1 MFKKLHDDSAGR
13 VTVTI
18 DGREVRVPA
27 GETVAAAALIHGL
40 RPFGISAVSGTPRA
54 PYCMMGVCFD
64 CLVVVDGLPNV
75 QSCMVAAR
83 EGMRVARQTGARIIV
98 VGTHC

>member
-1 MFKKLHDDSAGR
+1 MFKKLHDDGAAR

-18 DGREVRVPA
+18 DGHEIRVPA

-40 RPFGISAVSGTPRA
+40 RPFRTSAVSGAPRA

-64 CLVVVDGLPNV
+64 CLVEIDGTPNRQACQV
-75 QSCMVAAR
+75 RVA
-83 EGMRVARQTGARIIV
+83 EGMTIRRQDGPGGSTP
-98 VGTHC
+98 

>member
-1 MFKKLHDDSAGR
+1 MFKKLHDDGAER

-18 DGREVRVPA
+18 DGREARVPA

-40 RPFGISAVSGTPRA
+40 QPFRTSAVSGAPRA

-64 CLVVVDGLPNV
+64 CLVEIDGTPNRQACQV
-75 QSCMVAAR
+75 RVA
-83 EGMRVARQTGARIIV
+83 EGMAIRRQDGA
-98 VGTHC
+98 GETAP

>member
-1 MFKKLHDDSAGR
+1 MFKKLHDDAARR

-18 DGREVRVPA
+18 DGKQVRVPA

-40 RPFGISAVSGTPRA
+40 SPFRTSAVSGSPRA

-64 CLVVVDGLPNV
+64 CLVEIDGTPNRQACQIQV
-75 QSCMVAAR
+75 
-83 EGMRVARQTGARIIV
+83 EDGMTIRRQDGAGGI
-98 VGTHC
+98 GP